1 LKSLARLIAR
11 VVGVGV
17 VCAVAT
23 IWLGWLPIPAIGFA
37 YGLADR
43 SVDRSMRGRGSIAG
57 LGAALG
63 WAAIIG
69 EEAARGADIR
79 TVANQLGAL
88 MQISGVGLVLV
99 TLAFAAVLC
108 GASALLGSIAGDTIF
123 RRRGDYRDTKTA
135 LKRQ

>member
-1 LKSLARLIAR
+1 VTRFIAR
-11 VVGVGV
+11 VVFVGV
-17 VCAVAT
+17 VCAAAT

-43 SVDRSMRGRGSIAG
+43 RMRARGSIAA

-69 EEAARGADIR
+69 EGAARGADVR
-79 TVANQLGAL
+79 VVANQLGAV
-88 MQISGVGLVLV
+88 MQISGVGLVLA

-108 GASALLGSIAGDTIF
+108 GTAALLGSISGDAIF
-123 RRRGDYRDTKTA
+123 RHSSNYRDTNRS
-135 LKRQ
+135 LRRQ